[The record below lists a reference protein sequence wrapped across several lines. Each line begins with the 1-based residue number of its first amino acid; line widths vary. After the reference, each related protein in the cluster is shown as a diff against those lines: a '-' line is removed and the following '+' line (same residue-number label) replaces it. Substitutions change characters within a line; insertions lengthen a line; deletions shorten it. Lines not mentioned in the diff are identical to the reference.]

1 MEVTV
6 ECQKRPEGSK
16 PKALRRSGLIPAVLY
31 GHNGTES
38 VSLTLNAKEAETLLK
53 QATVNNTLVQV
64 NVPELPWKGKALL
77 REVQAHPWKKNVYHL
92 SFFSV
97 AAHGP
102 IDVTVPLNLLGNAAG
117 LKEGG
122 VVDLVISELPMR
134 CDPDKIPETIDVDI
148 SHMQIGDILHVGE
161 LVLPE
166 GVSVLIE
173 PGETVVNIAAPRTAT
188 ATESAEAGTP
198 AEA

>member
-38 VSLTLNAKEAETLLK
+38 VALTLDAKDAETLLK
-53 QATVNNTLVQV
+53 NATVNNTLVQV
-64 NVPELPWKGKALL
+64 NVPDLPWRGQALL
-77 REVQAHPWKKNVYHL
+77 REVQAHPWKKDLYHL

-102 IDVTVPLNLLGNAAG
+102 IDVTVPLNLLGSAAG
-117 LKEGG
+117 VKEGG

-134 CDPDKIPETIDVDI
+134 CAPDKIPETIDVDI
-148 SHMQIGDILHVGE
+148 SNMQIGDSLHVE
-161 LVLPE
+161 QLTLPE

-173 PGETVVNIAAPRTAT
+173 PGETVVSIAAPRTAT
-188 ATESAEAGTP
+188 TTESAEASAP